1 MKSNI
6 VFCMMILIL
15 LAQTACMSQ
24 PTPAYSLNAIID
36 GKPPSSLVSTKAE
49 ACYQGSGEYALRFSA
64 KADMGPEAVW
74 TGFNLRLNIEFND
87 IAILTIG
94 EPIEVANNSKI
105 HLSTS
110 ASEDFRGARLYDLLK
125 TVTGTITITALSE
138 KEISGTASLVFT
150 DPENFNPIVEDSI
163 IYQVTFNRL
172 SVNHDCAASA
182 TQDIQFVLNDVYRV
196 GELIQVKIKN
206 AGQVS
211 YFYTRRFAAC
221 DLSYFDASG
230 RKFLIPPGTHCD
242 LREYVEIRPGETAE
256 LFEWDLSEC
265 IEDLFGCV
273 KSQPLPPGTYTIRG
287 AFSSFPDAESRA
299 IAEVTIEIIEE

>member
-1 MKSNI
+1 MKSNT
-6 VFCMMILIL
+6 VFCIMILIL
-15 LAQTACMSQ
+15 LAQTACAPQ
-24 PTPAYSLNAIID
+24 PTPAYSLNALID
-36 GKPPSSLVSTKAE
+36 GQPPSSVVSTKAE
-49 ACYQGSGEYALRFSA
+49 ACYDGSMGYALKFFA
-64 KADMGPEAVW
+64 KADMGPQAIW
-74 TGFNLRLNIEFND
+74 GAISLRLNIEIDD

-105 HLSTS
+105 HLSIS
-110 ASEDFRGARLYDLLK
+110 ASEDFRGARLYDFLK

-172 SVNHDCAASA
+172 SVNHDCAAST

-196 GELIQVKIKN
+196 GELIQVRIKN
-206 AGQVS
+206 ADQVS

-242 LREYVEIRPGETAE
+242 LMDYANIKPGEIAT

-265 IEDLFGCV
+265 IEDQWWCV
-273 KSQPLPPGTYTIRG
+273 KSQPLPAGNYTIRG
-287 AFSSFPDAESRA
+287 TFYSFPDGDSTTMAEA
-299 IAEVTIEIIEE
+299 TIEVIDE